1 MCQMVS
7 DMMRQVGQYQ
17 RLVAIL
23 SLIEKCKLKMYTN
36 EFLDCRLKVDRKLKK
51 HFSIMEIITPTCVR
65 DGAQN

>member
-17 RLVAIL
+17 CLVAIL
-23 SLIEKCKLKMYTN
+23 SLIEKCKLKIYTN
-36 EFLDCRLKVDRKLKK
+36 EFVDCRLKVDRKLK